1 MRMGGFD
8 PVVGFL
14 ILLAIGAAVGL
25 LAERFMPRSWLTKQL
40 GPGRRAQVTAALIG
54 IAGALAGFQIAALAH
69 LSAGAYGP
77 FVAAAVGA
85 AVVVWLWRMVK

>member
-14 ILLAIGAAVGL
+14 IVLAIGAAVGV

-40 GPGRRAQVTAALIG
+40 GPGRRSQVTAALVG
-54 IAGALAGFQIAALAH
+54 IAGALAGVQIATLAR

-77 FVAAAVGA
+77 FVAAAIGA